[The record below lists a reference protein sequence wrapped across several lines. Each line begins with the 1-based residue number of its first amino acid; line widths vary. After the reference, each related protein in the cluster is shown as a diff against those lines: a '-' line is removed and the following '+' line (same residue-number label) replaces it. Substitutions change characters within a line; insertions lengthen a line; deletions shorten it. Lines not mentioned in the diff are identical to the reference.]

1 MDISVR
7 GVMKKKSLETGLT
20 ELESHVLSLIWRM
33 QPVSAY
39 QIRQAFARSPT
50 REVALSQGSIYP
62 AVERLKR
69 RDYVRASALND
80 GRKTE
85 HLTCTAAGE
94 RAISAWVRDAVV
106 QLPEDP
112 LRTRVTALSI
122 LSESER
128 VEWARAAKTSL
139 LRNLA
144 DLEEFAQTHPGPYL
158 EMAHDN
164 ARATLLARV
173 RWIERVEAKLTDE

>member
-1 MDISVR
+1 
-7 GVMKKKSLETGLT
+7 MKKKSLETGLT
-20 ELESHVLSLIWRM
+20 ELEGHVLSIVWRM

-39 QIRQAFARSPT
+39 QIRQTFAQSPT
-50 REVALSQGSIYP
+50 RDVALSQGSIYP

-69 RDYVRASALND
+69 RDYVLAASLND

-85 HLTCTAAGE
+85 HLSCTPAGE
-94 RAISAWVRDAVV
+94 RAISAWVRDIVV
-106 QLPEDP
+106 QLPADP
-112 LRTRVTALSI
+112 LRSRVSALSI

-139 LRNLA
+139 LRDLA
-144 DLEEFAQTHPGPYL
+144 DLEEFAQSHPGSYI

-173 RWIERVEAKLTDE
+173 RWIERVEAKLEGSD